1 MLTIMLVV
9 TKTFMFQ
16 HLLNEDGEE
25 LVEPLKGNKL
35 WQMMDKF
42 TTFYSPN
49 VNNLVALSK

>member
-1 MLTIMLVV
+1 MLVV